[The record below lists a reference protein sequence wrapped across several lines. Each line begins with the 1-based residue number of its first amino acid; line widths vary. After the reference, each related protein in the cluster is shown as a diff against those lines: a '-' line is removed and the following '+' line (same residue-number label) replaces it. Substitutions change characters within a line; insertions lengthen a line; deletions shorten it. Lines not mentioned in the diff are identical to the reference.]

1 MPNVVCCATQTH
13 ERADVE
19 KVHGELVAA
28 KAALATAIAEAQ
40 EREHKVGIPALLKQF
55 CASTHRSTMF
65 STQQRLL
72 ITCTGH
78 TDSVTTPSGLHSPF
92 VASAVFVNETH
103 AVLSLLHSTEP
114 QSAISDLTSCI
125 IFKCMCEALYSSLAH
140 SIPVTL

>member
-1 MPNVVCCATQTH
+1 MPNVVCCAMQTH

-28 KAALATAIAEAQ
+28 KAALATAIAEAK
-40 EREHKVGIPALLKQF
+40 EREHKVGIPELLKRF
-55 CASTHRSTMF
+55 CASTHRSTF
-65 STQQRLL
+65 FVKQQRLL

-92 VASAVFVNETH
+92 MASAVSATETH

-125 IFKCMCEALYSSLAH
+125 IF
-140 SIPVTL
+140 T